1 MIRHVFLWSVKDGE
15 DGDAVLA
22 RLAELEHRVP
32 GLRGFTIGKHEG
44 ESPNS
49 SAGNWQYALTCDFD
63 SFEDLDRYQKH
74 PEHQQIVDEVMGTY
88 LDWAVLDYTIA

>member
-1 MIRHVFLWSVKDGE
+1 MIRHIFLWSVKDGE

-44 ESPNS
+44 EQPNS
-49 SAGNWQYALTCDFD
+49 SAGKWQYALTTDFD
-63 SFEDLDRYQKH
+63 SFEQLDEYQNH
-74 PEHQQIVDEVMGTY
+74 PEHQKIVDEVMGAY
-88 LDWAVLDYTIA
+88 DDWAVLDYTL